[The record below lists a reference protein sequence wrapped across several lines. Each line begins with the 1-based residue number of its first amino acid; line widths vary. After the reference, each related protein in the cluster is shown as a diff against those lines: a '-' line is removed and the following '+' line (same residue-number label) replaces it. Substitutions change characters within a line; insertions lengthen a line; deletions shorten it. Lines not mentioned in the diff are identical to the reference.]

1 MSAKRELTPEERSA
15 TEVIL
20 ARLTQAQGEIAYQL
34 RALLDK
40 VQAVGIDNASQTDID
55 LLDATDEKLGAIT
68 EQIAE
73 IQIVLGKD
81 SQA

>member
-1 MSAKRELTPEERSA
+1 MSAKRDLTPEERSA